1 MCISA
6 WSSDVCSSDLDA
18 EQVHYL
24 RAFFLLFR
32 RPAFLPKPGDP
43 DGRSFHAIAMA
54 EGRNWESKVYHDL
67 GERVLDELFPRL
79 AAAIA
84 RHDTQNER
92 PLSRQAMDDIHH
104 SAPIGLY
111 RLPCLLSHKALA
123 LIPTKHNPDNPP
135 SMRHYS

>member
-32 RPAFLPKPGDP
+32 RPAFLPQPGDP
-43 DGRSFHAIAMA
+43 DGRSFHAIALA
-54 EGRNWESKVYHDL
+54 EGRNWESKVSHDL
-67 GERVLDELFPRL
+67 GARVFDELFPRL

-84 RHDTQNER
+84 RTDTQTAR
-92 PLSRQAMDDIHH
+92 PLSRPAREDRKTGGEGKGGSRGVNLGGCRI
-104 SAPIGLY
+104 
-111 RLPCLLSHKALA
+111 
-123 LIPTKHNPDNPP
+123 
-135 SMRHYS
+135 